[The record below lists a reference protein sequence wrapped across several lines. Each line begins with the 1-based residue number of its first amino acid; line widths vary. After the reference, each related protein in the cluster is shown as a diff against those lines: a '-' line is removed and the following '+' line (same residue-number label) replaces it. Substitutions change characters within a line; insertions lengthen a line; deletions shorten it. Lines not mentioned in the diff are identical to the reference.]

1 MSDSAAEERRIK
13 AAERQARLL
22 AKSQARLEKITG
34 AAKGE
39 GRIISDS
46 SVGISSSSS
55 SPKQSKPQPVN
66 LSAPRPPSSLA
77 DINNLGGEG
86 DPAEIDLA
94 SLNGNSSLQQQLAA
108 LQGGGGGGE
117 GGGGDLF
124 SQMMAQ
130 MAAGGPQGGAGQNPF
145 AAFGGGGGG
154 VGGTASN
161 PFAQQ
166 SAQTPVASPPQPKTF
181 LDKVFPLIHLL
192 AMVGLAVY
200 SVVWWEPS
208 KRFGLYG
215 QSELQG
221 IDWSAWGALAST
233 RPKNSGIVGQL
244 VGGQLAEI
252 PLLWMFVSVELV
264 LQTSRIFLLRNRAP
278 TPSML
283 NSVLPLLSQFSPQL
297 GLVLTTLTKYF
308 QLFSTCLNDLAV
320 LIFVIGIVIL
330 IGQFKSPSSPSD
342 GYVQVVQDVTNSI
355 LEKAKGDL

>member
-1 MSDSAAEERRIK
+1 MSDSAAEERRVK

-46 SVGISSSSS
+46 SVGISSS
-55 SPKQSKPQPVN
+55 PKQPPPAAA
-66 LSAPRPPSSLA
+66 APRPPRSLA
-77 DINNLGGEG
+77 DINNLDGAGGGGE

-94 SLNGNSSLQQQLAA
+94 SLNGSFQQQLAA
-108 LQGGGGGGE
+108 LNGGGGAGAGAAPQ
-117 GGGGDLF
+117 GGDLF

-130 MAAGGPQGGAGQNPF
+130 MAAGGAGGQNPF
-145 AAFGGGGGG
+145 AAFGEAGAGGANSA
-154 VGGTASN
+154 ASN

-166 SAQTPVASPPQPKTF
+166 QTQSPPPPPQPKTF

-192 AMVGLAVY
+192 AMVGLAIY
-200 SVVWWEPS
+200 SVIWWEPS

-215 QSELQG
+215 SSEFAG
-221 IDWSAWGALAST
+221 IDWSAWGALASK
-233 RPKNSGIVGQL
+233 RQPKDTGIVGQVL
-244 VGGQLAEI
+244 GTQLAEI

-283 NSVLPLLSQFSPQL
+283 NSILPLLSQFSPQL
-297 GLVLTTLTKYF
+297 GLILETLNKYF

-320 LIFVIGIVIL
+320 LIFTIGIFIL
-330 IGQFKSPSSPSD
+330 IGQYKSGGGNN
-342 GYVQVVQDVTNSI
+342 GYIQVVQDVTNSI
-355 LEKAKGDL
+355 VEKAKGDL